1 MKNILPFFVLLLLA
15 SCKSSTV
22 VMNNDDPSQ
31 NIIPEPSKNDVIMT
45 SATETNTKML
55 VSASELKDIV
65 TYLAS
70 DELQGRNTGT
80 EGIDKAATYIEN
92 KLKSYNVKPYFE
104 TYRDNYLA
112 KGKDAFNVIG
122 FVEGNDPELKKEV
135 IILGAHYDHIGFGK
149 KVEGDSIA
157 NGANDDATGTASV
170 LAMAKY
176 FAAKKN
182 NKRSILFTLYSGEEM
197 GLLGS
202 KHLAQRLKDLNVDLY
217 TMINFEMIG
226 VPMVGKEY
234 DAYFTG
240 FDLSNMA
247 PKLNEYVDHSLLG
260 LLPQAKEY
268 QLFYRSDNY
277 PFFKAFNKPCH
288 AISTFDFTNYDYYHH
303 VDDEADKMDYE
314 FMATLVSKMI
324 PAFEAMSNTDTKEIK
339 MNE

>member
-122 FVEGNDPELKKEV
+122 FVEGNDPELKKEI

-157 NGANDDATGTASV
+157 NGANDDATGTAAV

>member
-45 SATETNTKML
+45 STTETNTKML

-157 NGANDDATGTASV
+157 NGANDDATGTAAV

-247 PKLNEYVDHSLLG
+247 PKLNEYVDYSLLG

-324 PAFEAMSNTDTKEIK
+324 PALEAMSNTDTKEIK